1 MDEDV
6 AFGIFFFIFLLIILT
21 LPLSIT
27 ACIAASA
34 TRKWSKEKARRF
46 QSGIPHEES
55 DCLVSDI
62 DSDCDPEDYLD
73 SEDEEYYSARR
84 EQKRR
89 QQEEKVADR
98 QLSTWGKFFKEW
110 KKCWRGP
117 PGTKEQLAKER
128 ELRETEERRKIARQ
142 AVREYLRMERRK
154 ERKARQ
160 EQGAMQQQ
168 DEATGLPT
176 YGNAISEGK
185 H

>member
-6 AFGIFFFIFLLIILT
+6 AFGIFFVIFLLVVLT

-27 ACIAASA
+27 ACVAASA
-34 TRKWSKEKARRF
+34 TRKWSKEKTHRV
-46 QSGIPHEES
+46 QSGIALEES
-55 DCLVSDI
+55 DFLVSDA
-62 DSDCDPEDYLD
+62 DSDNDPDDCLD

-89 QQEEKVADR
+89 EQEEKITDQ
-98 QLSTWGKFFKEW
+98 QLSTREKFFKEW

-117 PGTKEQLAKER
+117 PGTKEQLTRER
-128 ELRETEERRKIARQ
+128 ELKETEERRKIARE

-160 EQGAMQQQ
+160 EQVAKKQR